1 MRPPQRHWMTILL
14 GEKTMAPQMITI
26 PITMLMSQQGSMGK
40 VSSPFPMQVHHT
52 PSAVHTNACHARCTF
67 CTRAITSNDHQNPT
81 FLNIQFDT
89 EAFPTPAVLKDDVSN
104 ICGCRV
110 PTLCRVPS
118 GLSVLSKCAGVHV
131 GSVPTALVR
140 HHRHHATGC

>member
-1 MRPPQRHWMTILL
+1 MSTCQAGRHCALGSCDVDHMLDAIEAPGQLEMWECGILRH
-14 GEKTMAPQMITI
+14 EY
-26 PITMLMSQQGSMGK
+26 
-40 VSSPFPMQVHHT
+40 
-52 PSAVHTNACHARCTF
+52 
-67 CTRAITSNDHQNPT
+67 
-81 FLNIQFDT
+81 
-89 EAFPTPAVLKDDVSN
+89 TPAVLKDDVSN

-118 GLSVLSKCAGVHV
+118 GLSVLSKGAGVHV